1 MGQNGEGSAD
11 KIQSIEII
19 MQREWLNITHDSSI
33 HVTLFFEKKVSKS
46 HFWSIKSLYNTD
58 IQNITINETSL

>member
-19 MQREWLNITHDSSI
+19 MQRENLNITHDSSI

-46 HFWSIKSLYNTD
+46 HFWSIKSLHNTD

>member
-19 MQREWLNITHDSSI
+19 MQRECLNITHDSSI
-33 HVTLFFEKKVSKS
+33 HVTLFLEKKVSKS

>member
-1 MGQNGEGSAD
+1 
-11 KIQSIEII
+11 
-19 MQREWLNITHDSSI
+19 MQRENLNITHDSSI
-33 HVTLFFEKKVSKS
+33 HVTLFFEEKVSKS

>member
-1 MGQNGEGSAD
+1 
-11 KIQSIEII
+11 
-19 MQREWLNITHDSSI
+19 MQRESLNITHDSSI